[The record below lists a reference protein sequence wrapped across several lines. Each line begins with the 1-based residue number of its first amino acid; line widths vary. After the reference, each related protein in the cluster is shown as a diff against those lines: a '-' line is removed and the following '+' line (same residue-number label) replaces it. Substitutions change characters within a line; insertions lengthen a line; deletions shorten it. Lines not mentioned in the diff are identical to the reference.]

1 MSAVVVYNAPNLSA
15 ILIALIIILIFN
27 DRFTLPCTDCTYYS
41 NYMFV
46 LHQKGKRC
54 GDFPLGCDD
63 WTVHMGCEWSLLLLI
78 FACSITVHYS
88 CMKS

>member
-1 MSAVVVYNAPNLSA
+1 MSAVVVYNASNLSA

-41 NYMFV
+41 SYMFV
-46 LHQKGKRC
+46 LHQTMKRC

-63 WTVHMGCEWSLLLLI
+63 WMVHMGCECPCSCLSLHVLSQYVTL
-78 FACSITVHYS
+78 A
-88 CMKS
+88 

>member
-1 MSAVVVYNAPNLSA
+1 MSAVVVYNASNLSA

-46 LHQKGKRC
+46 QEVGVL
-54 GDFPLGCDD
+54 
-63 WTVHMGCEWSLLLLI
+63 
-78 FACSITVHYS
+78 
-88 CMKS
+88 